1 MKKLKIRGKHS
12 KITAPEFLNVK
23 EPSLL
28 PLAQAI
34 AKKG

>member
-1 MKKLKIRGKHS
+1 MKKSKIRGNHS

-23 EPSLL
+23 ESSLL
-28 PLAQAI
+28 PLAQAV